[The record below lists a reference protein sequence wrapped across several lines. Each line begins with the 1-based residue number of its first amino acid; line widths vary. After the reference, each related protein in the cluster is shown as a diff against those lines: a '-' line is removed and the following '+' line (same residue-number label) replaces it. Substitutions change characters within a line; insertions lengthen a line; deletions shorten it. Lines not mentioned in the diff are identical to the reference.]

1 MPCTGDGQEDGAVQ
15 KATALPAALDE
26 AVLSAG
32 TLAAKLAGF
41 CDGDCHE
48 RTAIWRQKPQVFI
61 CCAQV
66 TGKKMA
72 LFNRPLHVPAALDE
86 VVLSAES
93 LAVSQAPSLLSKLSM
108 SHLSTIPGLPE
119 EMARQA
125 SDPITISRK
134 SSGKSG

>member
-1 MPCTGDGQEDGAVQ
+1 
-15 KATALPAALDE
+15 
-26 AVLSAG
+26 
-32 TLAAKLAGF
+32 
-41 CDGDCHE
+41 
-48 RTAIWRQKPQVFI
+48 
-61 CCAQV
+61 
-66 TGKKMA
+66 MA

-93 LAVSQAPSLLSKLSM
+93 LAVNQAPSLLSQLSM
-108 SHLSTIPGLPE
+108 SHLSTMPGLPE

>member
-1 MPCTGDGQEDGAVQ
+1 
-15 KATALPAALDE
+15 
-26 AVLSAG
+26 
-32 TLAAKLAGF
+32 
-41 CDGDCHE
+41 
-48 RTAIWRQKPQVFI
+48 
-61 CCAQV
+61 
-66 TGKKMA
+66 MA

-93 LAVSQAPSLLSKLSM
+93 LAVNQAPSLLSKLSM
-108 SHLSTIPGLPE
+108 SHLSTMPGLPE